1 MKPKLKTELI
11 RAEYWDCGNP
21 DHRHKTEAV
30 ASACIEK
37 RESRAALSTGARK
50 WTKEAYADVLKHH
63 REGARQCDIA
73 RSLGLSATRT
83 RQIINK
89 AERLE
94 LAGESTDPLTTLSER
109 TRNCLRGAELLTV
122 EAVREAL
129 VDRRLNGIPNLGK
142 VSRAEVQRWLDGL
155 PSNALAQ
162 GREPTGEASPGAMG
176 SAAD

>member
-50 WTKEAYADVLKHH
+50 WTKEAYAAVLKQH

-73 RSLGLSATRT
+73 RSIGLSAERT
-83 RQIINK
+83 RQILAK

-94 LAGESTDPLTTLSER
+94 RARESTDPLDTLSER
-109 TRNCLRGAELLTV
+109 ARNCLRGANLRTV

-129 VDRRLNGIPNLGK
+129 SDGRLNGIPHLGK
-142 VSRAEVQRWLDGL
+142 VSKAEVRRWLDGL
-155 PSNALAQ
+155 PSNDQAHL
-162 GREPTGEASPGAMG
+162 GETA
-176 SAAD
+176 